1 MSASDPQ
8 AGDLSAAS
16 RRLKWVAPSVAAPVA
31 LIALVIGA
39 IAIYHHLVVRPA
51 LAIGLVDISE
61 VYRAKEA
68 EFTQLLTR
76 APSPEDRQKALAM
89 ARGFS
94 QRLPR
99 AIDELSTEC
108 GCLVL
113 VRSAVAG
120 APHGRDLTPLLR
132 QKLEQP

>member
-1 MSASDPQ
+1 MNACQPLPAEQ
-8 AGDLSAAS
+8 
-16 RRLKWVAPSVAAPVA
+16 PAAPHRWPTIAHAVVTPA
-31 LIALVIGA
+31 LLIILVVGA
-39 IAIYHHLVVRPA
+39 IATYHRTVVRPA
-51 LAIGLVDISE
+51 LVIGLVDVSE
-61 VYRAKEA
+61 VYRAKEG

-76 APSPEDRQKALAM
+76 ASSPEDRQKALAM

-99 AIDELSTEC
+99 AIDELSAEC

-113 VRSAVAG
+113 VKSAVAG
-120 APHGRDLTPLLR
+120 APHGRDMTPLLR

>member
-1 MSASDPQ
+1 MSACPP
-8 AGDLSAAS
+8 LAAEQ
-16 RRLKWVAPSVAAPVA
+16 PAAPRLLPAIAHAVITPTL
-31 LIALVIGA
+31 LIILVVGA
-39 IAIYHHLVVRPA
+39 IAIYHRTVVRPA
-51 LAIGLVDISE
+51 LVIGLVDVSE
-61 VYRAKEA
+61 VYRAKEG

-76 APSPEDRQKALAM
+76 ASSAEDRQKALAM

-99 AIDELSTEC
+99 AIDELSAEC

-113 VRSAVAG
+113 VKSAVAG